1 MQIEEDIDKTEE
13 KLSKT
18 MQNFKDASHLADENE
33 RLFKKNKMIKF
44 VNYLYNQKQKI
55 EDVSLWNTDI
65 SKIYCV

>member
-33 RLFKKNKMIKF
+33 RLF
-44 VNYLYNQKQKI
+44 
-55 EDVSLWNTDI
+55 
-65 SKIYCV
+65 